1 MVTQRVH
8 NNIGIFKDAKFN
20 NGIHFAE
27 TTLSLAFGLIF
38 DRRKLNLANSSGFN
52 FRKYTPLD

>member
-1 MVTQRVH
+1 MVTKRVH
-8 NNIGIFKDAKFN
+8 NIIGIFKGAKFY

-38 DRRKLNLANSSGFN
+38 DQRKLNLANSSWFN